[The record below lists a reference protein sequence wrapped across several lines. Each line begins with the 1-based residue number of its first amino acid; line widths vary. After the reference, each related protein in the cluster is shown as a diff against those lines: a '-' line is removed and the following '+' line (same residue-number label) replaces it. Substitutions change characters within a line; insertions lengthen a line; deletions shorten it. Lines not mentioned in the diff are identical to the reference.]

1 MKIEN
6 NNNYYNVEDEINF
19 EKLKNFRKFNSNVKS
34 ITQSNDRNIR
44 YANSDKN
51 YFNNIIK
58 TDENLSLSKKIDTEK
73 EVKYYNSSDF
83 QKFDQFNNFLNYED
97 KAEQKLDKNI
107 DTEKEVKYYNSSDF
121 QKFDQFN
128 NFLNYEDKAE
138 QKLDKNIDTEF
149 NYSSNDYGEFNKI
162 IPIKNSAKKIISN
175 KNSNVKIIDYS
186 KLNDDKK
193 KLKNKLQIEKIK
205 IVYFD

>member
-107 DTEKEVKYYNSSDF
+107 DTE
-121 QKFDQFN
+121 
-128 NFLNYEDKAE
+128 
-138 QKLDKNIDTEF
+138 F

-175 KNSNVKIIDYS
+175 KNSNVKIIDYG

>member
-83 QKFDQFNNFLNYED
+83 QKFDQFNNFLDFEN
-97 KAEQKLDKNI
+97 K
-107 DTEKEVKYYNSSDF
+107 TEHKIE
-121 QKFDQFN
+121 
-128 NFLNYEDKAE
+128 
-138 QKLDKNIDTEF
+138 KNIDTEF
-149 NYSSNDYGEFNKI
+149 SYSSNDYGEFNKI
-162 IPIKNSAKKIISN
+162 IPIKNSGKKMTSN
-175 KNSNVKIIDYS
+175 RNPKVKFIDYS
-186 KLNDDKK
+186 KLKYNEK

>member
-107 DTEKEVKYYNSSDF
+107 DTE
-121 QKFDQFN
+121 
-128 NFLNYEDKAE
+128 
-138 QKLDKNIDTEF
+138 F

-162 IPIKNSAKKIISN
+162 IPIKNSGKKMTSN
-175 KNSNVKIIDYS
+175 RNPKVKFIDYS
-186 KLNDDKK
+186 KLKNNEK

>member
-58 TDENLSLSKKIDTEK
+58 TDENLSLSKKIDTE
-73 EVKYYNSSDF
+73 
-83 QKFDQFNNFLNYED
+83 
-97 KAEQKLDKNI
+97 
-107 DTEKEVKYYNSSDF
+107 
-121 QKFDQFN
+121 
-128 NFLNYEDKAE
+128 
-138 QKLDKNIDTEF
+138 F

-175 KNSNVKIIDYS
+175 KNSKVKIIDYG
-186 KLNDDKK
+186 KLKDNEK

>member
-83 QKFDQFNNFLNYED
+83 QKFDQFNNFLDYKD

-107 DTEKEVKYYNSSDF
+107 DTG
-121 QKFDQFN
+121 FN
-128 NFLNYEDKAE
+128 H
-138 QKLDKNIDTEF
+138 
-149 NYSSNDYGEFNKI
+149 SSNDYGEFNKI
-162 IPIKNSAKKIISN
+162 ISIKNSDEKIISN
-175 KNSNVKIIDYS
+175 KNSKVKIVDYS
-186 KLNDDKK
+186 KLKDDKK

>member
-34 ITQSNDRNIR
+34 IAQSNDRNIR

-58 TDENLSLSKKIDTEK
+58 TDENLSLSKK
-73 EVKYYNSSDF
+73 
-83 QKFDQFNNFLNYED
+83 
-97 KAEQKLDKNI
+97 I

-175 KNSNVKIIDYS
+175 KNSNVKIVDYS

>member
-107 DTEKEVKYYNSSDF
+107 DTE
-121 QKFDQFN
+121 
-128 NFLNYEDKAE
+128 
-138 QKLDKNIDTEF
+138 F

-162 IPIKNSAKKIISN
+162 IPIKNSVKKIISN
-175 KNSNVKIIDYS
+175 KNSNVKIIDYG

>member
-83 QKFDQFNNFLNYED
+83 QKFDQFNNFLDFEN
-97 KAEQKLDKNI
+97 K
-107 DTEKEVKYYNSSDF
+107 TEHKIE
-121 QKFDQFN
+121 
-128 NFLNYEDKAE
+128 
-138 QKLDKNIDTEF
+138 KNIDTEF
-149 NYSSNDYGEFNKI
+149 SYSSNDYGEFNKI
-162 IPIKNSAKKIISN
+162 IPIKNSAKKMTN
-175 KNSNVKIIDYS
+175 NRNPKVKFIDYS
-186 KLNDDKK
+186 KLKDNEK

>member
-19 EKLKNFRKFNSNVKS
+19 EKLKNFRKFNSKVKS

-107 DTEKEVKYYNSSDF
+107 DTE
-121 QKFDQFN
+121 
-128 NFLNYEDKAE
+128 
-138 QKLDKNIDTEF
+138 F

-175 KNSNVKIIDYS
+175 KNSYVKIIDYS
-186 KLNDDKK
+186 KLNEDKK
-193 KLKNKLQIEKIK
+193 KLKNKLQIDKIK

>member
-83 QKFDQFNNFLNYED
+83 QKFDQFSNFLNYED

-107 DTEKEVKYYNSSDF
+107 DTG
-121 QKFDQFN
+121 
-128 NFLNYEDKAE
+128 
-138 QKLDKNIDTEF
+138 F

>member
-6 NNNYYNVEDEINF
+6 KNNYYNDEDEINF
-19 EKLKNFRKFNSNVKS
+19 EKLKNFRKFNSNIKS
-34 ITQSNDRNIR
+34 ITQSKDRNIR

-58 TDENLSLSKKIDTEK
+58 TDENLSLSKK
-73 EVKYYNSSDF
+73 
-83 QKFDQFNNFLNYED
+83 
-97 KAEQKLDKNI
+97 I

-186 KLNDDKK
+186 KLKDDKK

>member
-83 QKFDQFNNFLNYED
+83 QKFDQFNNFLDFEN
-97 KAEQKLDKNI
+97 K
-107 DTEKEVKYYNSSDF
+107 TENKIE
-121 QKFDQFN
+121 
-128 NFLNYEDKAE
+128 
-138 QKLDKNIDTEF
+138 KNIDTEF
-149 NYSSNDYGEFNKI
+149 SYSSNDYGEFNKI
-162 IPIKNSAKKIISN
+162 IPIKNSGKKMTSN
-175 KNSNVKIIDYS
+175 RNPKVKFIDYS
-186 KLNDDKK
+186 KLKDNEK

>member
-1 MKIEN
+1 MKTKDKD
-6 NNNYYNVEDEINF
+6 NYYNDEDEINF
-19 EKLKNFRKFNSNVKS
+19 EKLNNFRKFNSNVKS

-107 DTEKEVKYYNSSDF
+107 DTE
-121 QKFDQFN
+121 
-128 NFLNYEDKAE
+128 
-138 QKLDKNIDTEF
+138 F

-186 KLNDDKK
+186 KLKNDEK
-193 KLKNKLQIEKIK
+193 KLKNKVGIEKIK